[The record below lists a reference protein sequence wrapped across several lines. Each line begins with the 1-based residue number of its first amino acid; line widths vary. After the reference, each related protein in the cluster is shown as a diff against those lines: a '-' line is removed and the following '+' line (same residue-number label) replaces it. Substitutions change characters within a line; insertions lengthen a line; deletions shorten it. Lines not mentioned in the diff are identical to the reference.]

1 MLRAT
6 LLILLVVW
14 GAPGAAQNLGSEV
27 PEVALAVS
35 TDGHTLTVRAALE
48 GPTPEWIVVGVAD
61 RHPLSVEYQIRLR
74 ARRKAWWDR
83 KLWRAE
89 LVTRTS
95 FDSVTGR
102 YRCEAVLDGAIIAS
116 TDTETS
122 SAAIDWLLHPP
133 EIRIALPED
142 LDGTPL
148 ALRMR
153 AIFSTSTVWL
163 VFPRT
168 VGTHWS
174 ELPLVAE
181 ATEGGTE
188 DDG

>member
-6 LLILLVVW
+6 LLVLLVAW
-14 GAPGAAQNLGSEV
+14 GAPGAAETSESAVSEV
-27 PEVALAVS
+27 SLAVS
-35 TDGHTLTVRAALE
+35 TDGHTLTVHAALE
-48 GPTPEWIVVGVAD
+48 GPTPEWIVAGVAD
-61 RHPLSVEYQIRLR
+61 RHPLAVEYQIRLR

-95 FDSVTGR
+95 FDPVTGR

-122 SAAIDWLLHPP
+122 SAAVDWLIRPP

-148 ALRMR
+148 ALRVR

-163 VFPRT
+163 VFPRS
-168 VGTHWS
+168 VGTGWS
-174 ELPLVAE
+174 ELPLVAA
-181 ATEGGTE
+181 ATEDGTE